1 MCTMGPLAAC
11 GTLQGAPVALPAPC
25 RLPLRSPAAST
36 GNVQNRWRARVP
48 STGLSRHNVLSHAC
62 TPRAHELLLRGPSQQ
77 TVASLCPK
85 GSDHRLAISPVR
97 ETMARATRRVVGVLR
112 SVFRLVAGLAVTCSR
127 SSHALAFGRR
137 GLIANLPWRWTG
149 RRSNCCLRGVF
160 GLSCRWRWVGRKRFQ
175 APSTAQT
182 SLAAARPLRAKK
194 AAARG
199 GSALALL
206 RAPARALCLA
216 RYLW

>member
-1 MCTMGPLAAC
+1 MAPLSRYQHRAAC
-11 GTLQGAPVALPAPC
+11 PSALPPPQPEMFKIDGAREYRRQVC
-25 RLPLRSPAAST
+25 RAAMCSLML
-36 GNVQNRWRARVP
+36 ARQ
-48 STGLSRHNVLSHAC
+48 
-62 TPRAHELLLRGPSQQ
+62 LLLRGPSQQ

-112 SVFRLVAGLAVTCSR
+112 PVFRLVAGLAVTCSR

-199 GSALALL
+199 RSALALL

>member
-1 MCTMGPLAAC
+1 LQHAELCRAPLSRYQHRAAC
-11 GTLQGAPVALPAPC
+11 PSALPP
-25 RLPLRSPAAST
+25 PQPEMFKID
-36 GNVQNRWRARVP
+36 GAREYRRQV
-48 STGLSRHNVLSHAC
+48 LSRHNVLSHAC